1 MRKIFLISI
10 FLLCYFLACISSAH
24 AFSLNLNPPSIRLT
38 VGTGESTS
46 GKITLENRGDLK
58 LSVKAYVE
66 DWVYAKDGSKDF
78 KEAGS
83 TPYSCAKWIKL
94 SQEKFDLNPKEI
106 KEIEYTLTVPKDATG
121 GHYAV
126 IFFESLIEQAKAQ
139 VQAAP
144 AGGQGVAVAGRIGTI
159 VYHETKGLVNKKGSI
174 LDLKASGYEKAKP
187 LRVELTFKNEG
198 NTQLQADG
206 KLSLLD
212 SSGNKVAET
221 EVRRIYSLPGDP
233 AGKEL
238 VFSKIELKKGR
249 YILKGALEYG
259 GAEKATLEKDFIVK

>member
-1 MRKIFLISI
+1 MRKIYLISI
-10 FLLCYFLACISSAH
+10 FLLCYLTACISSAH
-24 AFSLNLNPPSIRLT
+24 AFSLNLNPPSVRLT

-46 GKITLENRGDLK
+46 GKITLENRGDSK

-83 TPYSCAKWIKL
+83 TPYSCAKWITL
-94 SQEKFDLNPKEI
+94 SQEKFDLNPKEV
-106 KEIEYTLTVPKDATG
+106 KEIEYTLTVPMDETG

-139 VQAAP
+139 
-144 AGGQGVAVAGRIGTI
+144 GVAVAGRIGTI
-159 VYHETKGLVNKKGSI
+159 VYQETKGLVNKKGSI
-174 LDLKASGYEKAKP
+174 LDLKASSYEKAKP
-187 LRVELTFKNEG
+187 LRVEITFKNEG

-212 SSGNKVAET
+212 SSGNKVVEI
-221 EVRRIYSLPGDP
+221 EVPRIYSLPGDT
-233 AGKEL
+233 AGKDL

-259 GAEKATLEKDFIVK
+259 GAEKATLEKEIVI